1 MEVVSARV
9 IQECRRRISPL
20 ELFACS
26 GSSLLICHLSLAA
39 IVMSGRLEIAAVG
52 TLIVCVTD
60 VVREISSVLTATCEV
75 LRGAEVETVRHDI
88 DTSGSIGGQFESWAK
103 SRFDGLMEVSSG
115 VSRETEL
122 RGIWVLFR

>member
-1 MEVVSARV
+1 M
-9 IQECRRRISPL
+9 
-20 ELFACS
+20 
-26 GSSLLICHLSLAA
+26 LICHLSLAA

-60 VVREISSVLTATCEV
+60 VVREVSSVLTATCEV